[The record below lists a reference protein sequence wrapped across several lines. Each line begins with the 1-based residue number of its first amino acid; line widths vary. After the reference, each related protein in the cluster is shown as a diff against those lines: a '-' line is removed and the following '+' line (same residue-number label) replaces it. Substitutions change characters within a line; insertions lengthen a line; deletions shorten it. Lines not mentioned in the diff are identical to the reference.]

1 MELKSLIIGL
11 TFTICIFALKSGVG
25 LYYLLSLKRK
35 VKLKVL
41 FYSIYSVI
49 YLFIFMLS
57 SLTLQ
62 KMNIIEH
69 FEDVQTFLKSGMFI
83 HMLMAFLLLTWGVIL
98 VKRQKSKK
106 HITHAWL
113 LMVIPCPVCIM
124 VIFFSA
130 GFLVAFFPD
139 SGNLAVLCA
148 YAGFI
153 IINIAA
159 IVVMSFWKAL
169 SDSTPEAI
177 LGSIMLFIA
186 VYFLLSIVILPQFS
200 DLDKI
205 YRLAAYKGEINIINT
220 DQFVLYLLII
230 ISSVLFGFYL
240 MKRKIRR
247 N

>member
-11 TFTICIFALKSGVG
+11 TFTIGIFALKSGVG
-25 LYYLLSLKRK
+25 LYYLLSVKRELKI
-35 VKLKVL
+35 L
-41 FYSIYSVI
+41 FFFIYSVI
-49 YLFIFMLS
+49 YLFIFTLS
-57 SLTLQ
+57 SLILQ

-69 FEDVQTFLKSGMFI
+69 FEDIQTFLKSGMFI
-83 HMLMAFLLLTWGVIL
+83 HMLMACLLLAWGVIL
-98 VKRQKSKK
+98 VKRQKSEK

-220 DQFVLYLLII
+220 DQFILYLLVI
-230 ISSVLFGFYL
+230 ISSILFGFYL
-240 MKRKIRR
+240 MKRKIRG

>member
-11 TFTICIFALKSGVG
+11 SFTIGIFAFKSGVG
-25 LYYLLSLKRK
+25 LHYFLSRKRK
-35 VKLKVL
+35 LMLKML
-41 FYSIYSVI
+41 FFLIYSAV
-49 YLFIFMLS
+49 YLFIFILS
-57 SLTLQ
+57 ALILQ

-69 FEDVQTFLKSGMFI
+69 FEDIQTFLKSGMFI
-83 HMLMAFLLLTWGVIL
+83 HMLMACLLLTWGVVL
-98 VKRQKSKK
+98 VKKQNSEKR
-106 HITHAWL
+106 ITHAWL

-130 GFLVAFFPD
+130 AFLVAFFPD

-177 LGSIMLFIA
+177 LGSLMLMIS
-186 VYFLLSIVILPQFS
+186 VYFILSVIIMPQFS

-205 YRLAAYKGEINIINT
+205 YRLATYKSKQNLINAE
-220 DQFVLYLLII
+220 QFILYLLII
-230 ISSVLFGFYL
+230 ISSILFGFYL
-240 MKRKIRR
+240 MTKKIRR

>member
-1 MELKSLIIGL
+1 
-11 TFTICIFALKSGVG
+11 
-25 LYYLLSLKRK
+25 
-35 VKLKVL
+35 
-41 FYSIYSVI
+41 
-49 YLFIFMLS
+49 
-57 SLTLQ
+57 
-62 KMNIIEH
+62 
-69 FEDVQTFLKSGMFI
+69 
-83 HMLMAFLLLTWGVIL
+83 
-98 VKRQKSKK
+98 
-106 HITHAWL
+106 
-113 LMVIPCPVCIM
+113 MVIPCPVCIM

-159 IVVMSFWKAL
+159 IVVMSFSKVL

-220 DQFVLYLLII
+220 DQFILYLLVI
-230 ISSVLFGFYL
+230 ISSILFGFYL
-240 MKRKIRR
+240 MKRKIRG

>member
-11 TFTICIFALKSGVG
+11 IFTIGIFAFKSGVG
-25 LYYLLSLKRK
+25 LHYFLSRER
-35 VKLKVL
+35 KLKLQLL
-41 FYSIYSVI
+41 FFLIYCAV

-57 SLTLQ
+57 SLILQ
-62 KMNIIEH
+62 KMNIVEH
-69 FEDVQTFLKSGMFI
+69 FEDIQTFLKSGMFI
-83 HMLMAFLLLTWGVIL
+83 HMLMACLLLIWGVIL
-98 VKRQKSKK
+98 VKRQKSEK

-113 LMVIPCPVCIM
+113 LMVIPCPVCIT

-130 GFLVAFFPD
+130 GFLIAFFPD

-153 IINIAA
+153 VINIAA
-159 IVVMSFWKAL
+159 MLIMSFWKAL

-177 LGSIMLFIA
+177 LGSLMLMIS
-186 VYFLLSIVILPQFS
+186 VYFILSVIIMPQFS

-205 YRLAAYKGEINIINT
+205 YRLATYKSEQNQINA
-220 DQFVLYLLII
+220 DQFILYLLII
-230 ISSVLFGFYL
+230 ISSILFGFYL

-247 N
+247 T

>member
-11 TFTICIFALKSGVG
+11 TFTIGIFALKSGVG

-35 VKLKVL
+35 LILKLL
-41 FYSIYSVI
+41 FFSIYSVI

-57 SLTLQ
+57 SLILQ

-69 FEDVQTFLKSGMFI
+69 FEDIQTFLKSGMFI
-83 HMLMAFLLLTWGVIL
+83 HMLMACLLLAWGVIL
-98 VKRQKSKK
+98 VKRQKSEK

-220 DQFVLYLLII
+220 DQFILYLLVI
-230 ISSVLFGFYL
+230 ISSILFGFYL
-240 MKRKIRR
+240 MKRKIRG

>member
-1 MELKSLIIGL
+1 MELKSLFIGL
-11 TFTICIFALKSGVG
+11 TFTIGIFALKSGVG

-35 VKLKVL
+35 LKLKIL
-41 FYSIYSVI
+41 FFSVYSVV
-49 YLFIFMLS
+49 YFFIFMLS
-57 SLTLQ
+57 SLILE
-62 KMNIIEH
+62 KMSIITH
-69 FEDVQTFLKSGMFI
+69 FEAIQTFLKSGMFI
-83 HMLMAFLLLTWGVIL
+83 HVLMACLLLIWGVIL

-113 LMVIPCPVCIM
+113 FMVIPCPVCIM

-153 IINIAA
+153 VINIAA
-159 IVVMSFWKAL
+159 MLIMSFWKAL
-169 SDSTPEAI
+169 FDSTPEAI
-177 LGSIMLFIA
+177 LGSLMLMIS
-186 VYFLLSIVILPQFS
+186 VYFILSVIIMPQFS

-220 DQFVLYLLII
+220 DQFILYLLII
-230 ISSVLFGFYL
+230 ISSILFGFYL

>member
-11 TFTICIFALKSGVG
+11 TFTIGIFALKSGVG

-35 VKLKVL
+35 VKLKV
-41 FYSIYSVI
+41 FFSIYSAI
-49 YLFIFMLS
+49 YFFIFMLS
-57 SLTLQ
+57 SLILQ

-69 FEDVQTFLKSGMFI
+69 FEDIQTFLKSGMFI
-83 HMLMAFLLLTWGVIL
+83 HMLMACLLLSWGVVL
-98 VKRQKSKK
+98 VKRQKSEK

-186 VYFLLSIVILPQFS
+186 VYFILSIVILPQFS

-220 DQFVLYLLII
+220 GQFILYLLVI
-230 ISSVLFGFYL
+230 ISSILFGFYL
-240 MKRKIRR
+240 MKRKIRG

>member
-11 TFTICIFALKSGVG
+11 IFTIGIFAFKSGVG
-25 LYYLLSLKRK
+25 LHYFLSQER
-35 VKLKVL
+35 KLKLKLL
-41 FYSIYSVI
+41 FFLIYSAV

-57 SLTLQ
+57 SLILQ
-62 KMNIIEH
+62 KMSIIKH
-69 FEDVQTFLKSGMFI
+69 FEDIQTFLKSGMFI
-83 HMLMAFLLLTWGVIL
+83 HMLMACLLLTWGVIL
-98 VKRQKSKK
+98 IKRQKSEK
-106 HITHAWL
+106 HITRAWL
-113 LMVIPCPVCIM
+113 LMVIPCPVCIT

-153 IINIAA
+153 VINIAA
-159 IVVMSFWKAL
+159 MIIMSFWKAL

-177 LGSIMLFIA
+177 LGSLMLMIS
-186 VYFLLSIVILPQFS
+186 VYFILSVIIMPQFS

-205 YRLAAYKGEINIINT
+205 YRLATYKSEQNLINT
-220 DQFVLYLLII
+220 DQFILYLLII
-230 ISSVLFGFYL
+230 ISSILFGFYL

-247 N
+247 T

>member
-1 MELKSLIIGL
+1 MIIGL
-11 TFTICIFALKSGVG
+11 AFTIGIFALKSGVG

-35 VKLKVL
+35 VKLKFL
-41 FYSIYSVI
+41 FFSIYSVI

-57 SLTLQ
+57 SLILQ

-69 FEDVQTFLKSGMFI
+69 FEDIQTFLKSGMFI
-83 HMLMAFLLLTWGVIL
+83 HMLMACLLLAWGVIL
-98 VKRQKSKK
+98 LKRQKSEK

-124 VIFFSA
+124 VIFFST

-139 SGNLAVLCA
+139 SGNLAVLCD
-148 YAGFI
+148 YVGFI

-159 IVVMSFWKAL
+159 IFVMSFWKAL

-220 DQFVLYLLII
+220 DQFSLYLLVI
-230 ISSVLFGFYL
+230 ISSILFGFYL